1 MYFAV
6 ICGANIIFPVKKD
19 GNLKINE
26 IFLSIQGEGTRAGE
40 LCVFLRTFGC
50 SFNCSYCDT
59 KYASTAS
66 TASTGSATEATE
78 AKEYSVAE
86 LVEAAKNFG
95 VNLVQITGGEPL
107 EQAETPLL
115 AEKLLEN
122 GFEVLI
128 ETNGSQNISVLPKK
142 VIKIMDVKLPWVS
155 KTNEKEHFYYD
166 NLKYLSEN
174 DEVKFVI
181 DGEKGYNWAKNF
193 VETHKI
199 PCKIIFSPCFGEIS
213 PAELAERI
221 IADKLP
227 VRLGLQI
234 HKILWGDKRGV

>member
-1 MYFAV
+1 M
-6 ICGANIIFPVKKD
+6 K
-19 GNLKINE
+19 LKINE
-26 IFLSIQGEGTRAGE
+26 IFLSVQGEGTRAGE
-40 LCVFLRTFGC
+40 LCVFLRLSGC
-50 SFNCSYCDT
+50 SFDCFYCDT
-59 KYASTAS
+59 KYAAS
-66 TASTGSATEATE
+66 AASTGSATEVATE
-78 AKEYSVAE
+78 KTEVKEYSVAE
-86 LVEAAKNFG
+86 LVEATKKFG
-95 VNLVQITGGEPL
+95 VKLVEITGGEPL

-128 ETNGSQNISVLPKK
+128 ETNGSKNISVLPKK
-142 VIKIMDVKLPWVS
+142 VVKIMDIKLPWVS
-155 KTNEKEHFYYD
+155 KNGEEGHFYYD
-166 NLKYLSEN
+166 NLKFLTLQ

-181 DGEKGYNWAKNF
+181 DGENGYNWAKNF

-199 PCKIIFSPCFGEIS
+199 PCKIIFSPCAGKMS
-213 PAELAERI
+213 PTELAQNL